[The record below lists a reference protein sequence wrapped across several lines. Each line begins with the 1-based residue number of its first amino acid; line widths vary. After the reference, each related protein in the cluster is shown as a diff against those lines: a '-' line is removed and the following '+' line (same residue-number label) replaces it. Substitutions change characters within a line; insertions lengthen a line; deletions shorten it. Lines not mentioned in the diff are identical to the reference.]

1 MVTAI
6 LVAHDDQSQAP
17 EQARN
22 SRTTC
27 IAVAAER
34 GFVDVVRLLLDAGAR
49 QALPREGTTV
59 YDTPLATAAA
69 AGHLDTVRL
78 LLETG
83 VDKDR
88 DPKPCGRKLPQY
100 FC

>member
-1 MVTAI
+1 MATAI
-6 LVAHDDQSQAP
+6 LVALGNQSQP
-17 EQARN
+17 QMQARN

-34 GFVDVVRLLLDAGAR
+34 GFIDVVRLLLDAGAR
-49 QALPREGTTV
+49 QALPKEGTTV

-83 VDKDR
+83 VDKDTI
-88 DPKPCGRKLPQY
+88 GL
-100 FC
+100 